1 MHGGPSEQAVDTLR
15 AALRVAGLTV
25 PEERLVGLVPAFLAS
40 RERVAKCRHV
50 VGADLRPAPADPV
63 VEG

>member
-1 MHGGPSEQAVDTLR
+1 MHGGPPGQAVDILR
-15 AALRVAGLTV
+15 EALRLAGLTV
-25 PEERLVGLVPAFLAS
+25 PEERLVELVPAFLAS

-50 VGADLRPAPADPV
+50 AGADLRPLPADPV